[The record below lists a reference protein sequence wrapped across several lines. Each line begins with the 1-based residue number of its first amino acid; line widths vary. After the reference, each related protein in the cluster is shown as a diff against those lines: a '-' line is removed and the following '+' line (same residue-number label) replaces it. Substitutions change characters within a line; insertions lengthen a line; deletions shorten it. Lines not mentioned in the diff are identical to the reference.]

1 MNPIVELNAL
11 GQSLW
16 YDNIKRSLLKNG
28 EMARLIAS
36 GDIRGVTSNPS
47 IFNNAI
53 AKTHDYDPSLI
64 PMARTGLSSEQIFSK
79 LTIEDIQTAADL
91 FLPLYRSTHGGDG
104 YVSLE
109 VSPYLAHDTADT
121 VNEAKRLW
129 SEVNRPNLMV
139 KIPATLEGIPA
150 ISKTIAAG
158 ININITLIFS
168 LDRYAQVMDA
178 YLKGLEERSQTGL
191 SIAEIASVAS
201 FFVSRVDTKVDAQL
215 QVLVAQNGPSSANA
229 NALMGKA
236 AIANAR
242 LAYDQFLHVFSSHQF
257 MRLATLGARKQ
268 RPLWASTSTKNP
280 AYRDVIYIEEL
291 IGPDT
296 VNTTPPQT
304 LDAFRDHGKARLSIT
319 ENVSQADQDLAALEE
334 LGIHMSTVTTELEVE
349 GVKAFS
355 DAITAL
361 LKTIEERRVGALAQP
376 AA

>member
-1 MNPIVELNAL
+1 M
-11 GQSLW
+11 
-16 YDNIKRSLLKNG
+16 
-28 EMARLIAS
+28 
-36 GDIRGVTSNPS
+36 
-47 IFNNAI
+47 
-53 AKTHDYDPSLI
+53 
-64 PMARTGLSSEQIFSK
+64 
-79 LTIEDIQTAADL
+79 
-91 FLPLYRSTHGGDG
+91 
-104 YVSLE
+104 
-109 VSPYLAHDTADT
+109 
-121 VNEAKRLW
+121 
-129 SEVNRPNLMV
+129 
-139 KIPATLEGIPA
+139 
-150 ISKTIAAG
+150 
-158 ININITLIFS
+158 
-168 LDRYAQVMDA
+168 
-178 YLKGLEERSQTGL
+178 
-191 SIAEIASVAS
+191 
-201 FFVSRVDTKVDAQL
+201 
-215 QVLVAQNGPSSANA
+215 LVAQNGPSSANA

-242 LAYDQFLHVFSSHQF
+242 LAYDQFLHVFSSDQF
-257 MRLATLGARKQ
+257 MRLATQGSRKQ